1 MHLSF
6 VSGHRC
12 SGWLVREKAYRL
24 RLGRILA
31 SRRRVT
37 GWSASAV
44 AYRGE
49 SCEETYYPPS
59 GGGYDMAMEVEE
71 GEVEEEKMK
80 EKMEEKKKAN
90 K

>member
-71 GEVEEEKMK
+71 EKMK